1 MFDIVILILTS
12 YKGPRGGYVDGRA
25 EERQAQADLGPG
37 EAAAEGEQS

>member
-1 MFDIVILILTS
+1 MFDIAILILTS
-12 YKGPRGGYVDGRA
+12 YKEPRGGNVDGRA